1 MRVRSPP
8 RPYGRLQGHP
18 CPLQPS
24 RPSGLRP
31 RPPAALPSG
40 RQCHP
45 WPLPPAGP
53 PPGGRTSG
61 RPCSCAEWPAALV
74 QTNHCVAASLD
85 RWTARGGRCPGA
97 GVAGRA
103 QPTNPPAADRCP
115 LRSEGQHRVS
125 EGQDARRERPGDRVR
140 PPRACGTQDAAKPAR
155 FRQSGRSGT
164 GVDSPGSVAVFPW
177 HPVQPP
183 LTHRMASDT
192 HDSGQPRRREMPV
205 WLPWLAAPA
214 FALLPI
220 AGCGAA
226 ATLRHTA
233 HKAPAPAVASRP
245 LVPITAVVTAL
256 PPGR

>member
-1 MRVRSPP
+1 MAREA
-8 RPYGRLQGHP
+8 LAA
-18 CPLQPS
+18 L
-24 RPSGLRP
+24 
-31 RPPAALPSG
+31 RPPAA
-40 RQCHP
+40 
-45 WPLPPAGP
+45 
-53 PPGGRTSG
+53 PPGGRVRARSG
-61 RPCSCAEWPAALV
+61 ARRSFRRIRSVLPEPL
-74 QTNHCVAASLD
+74 N
-85 RWTARGGRCPGA
+85 RWTARGGPCQSS
-97 GVAGRA
+97 GVGNRA

-115 LRSEGQHRVS
+115 LRSEVS
-125 EGQDARRERPGDRVR
+125 FERPEGRRAPIREADWSRRERPARWHG